1 MSANAVDQ
9 RLSFQ
14 HGLGKTV
21 RLAVTAASANTA
33 GAPTVP
39 AGLERERLKP
49 GKYYV
54 QLLDH
59 SNAVCWIRVGGTT
72 ALGAA
77 VPVAPVGV
85 TLINDFPLDPND
97 GVTAVELHVR
107 KDKTDV
113 VAAIMASGTG
123 TLLLTRMG
131 E

>member
-33 GAPTVP
+33 G
-39 AGLERERLKP
+39 GEERDRLKP
-49 GKYYV
+49 GKYYL

-59 SNAVCWIRVGGTT
+59 SSARCWIRVGASVT
-72 ALGAA
+72 LAA
-77 VPVAPVGV
+77 AEPAAPVGV
-85 TLINDFPLDPND
+85 TVINDFPLDPTD

-113 VAAIMASGTG
+113 VAAIMSAGTG